1 MQRYFLDNNED
12 FIVGED
18 YFHIKQVMRMK
29 PQDEIEVCKKDGCYL
44 VQISEISD
52 KVYFHIIKPLNAN
65 QPLIHITL
73 IQGLGK
79 SDKQEIVC
87 KYATQFGVSEIIFVP
102 MQRSIAKYDDKS
114 IDKKMDRLKKIALE
128 AARLAHRDEVPE
140 VTYLE
145 DIKKIKNNFDHRF
158 IAYENTK
165 ETTFLDKVLKLRHHE
180 RIALVIGPEGGID
193 EKELSYLK
201 TQGFTTVGLGN
212 RVLQTEI
219 ASLYAL
225 SVIDAFMQTINS

>member
-165 ETTFLDKVLKLRHHE
+165 ETTFLDKVLKLRHQ
-180 RIALVIGPEGGID
+180 AG
-193 EKELSYLK
+193 
-201 TQGFTTVGLGN
+201 
-212 RVLQTEI
+212 
-219 ASLYAL
+219 
-225 SVIDAFMQTINS
+225 